1 MNRLHNSLG
10 PPESVSPSA
19 SPSSRRGRSDEE
31 EEEEEDLNKAFD
43 VQGFQQ
49 ILRPAARSPPEKL
62 RVYDEQDF
70 EDHRHFSLQVHHP
83 LSKPPA
89 DSRRKRT
96 NEGRKEGRR
105 GAAPNGAAA
114 TIEEGRE
121 DEDGEDEAFSQNETE
136 QRRQTPISDPP
147 TASSNHRAPSPG
159 CVTTSSNHSAPSP
172 GSVTASVAAEDADEA
187 ETLMSVDLD
196 GIKSHRLD
204 DVPAVR
210 RHLVRRSS
218 RGPIVHA
225 TKEPISSRTPS
236 HSQPDRTP
244 HEVFVELN
252 ELVIDRNQELQ
263 WRETA
268 RWIKFEEEVEEET
281 ERWGKPHVAS
291 LSFRSLLEL
300 RKTISHGAV
309 LLDLKQKTLPGIALQ
324 VVEQMVI
331 SDQISAEDRDNV
343 FRALLLRH

>member
-1 MNRLHNSLG
+1 MLK
-10 PPESVSPSA
+10 

-121 DEDGEDEAFSQNETE
+121 DEDGEDEAFTPNTAASRPRQSTAPRAAIRYTE
-136 QRRQTPISDPP
+136 G
-147 TASSNHRAPSPG
+147 A
-159 CVTTSSNHSAPSP
+159 
-172 GSVTASVAAEDADEA
+172 ADEA

-244 HEVFVELN
+244 HESLRESQVNSGSSVSQFGSDFRMVGLDLKTCQRKVFVELN